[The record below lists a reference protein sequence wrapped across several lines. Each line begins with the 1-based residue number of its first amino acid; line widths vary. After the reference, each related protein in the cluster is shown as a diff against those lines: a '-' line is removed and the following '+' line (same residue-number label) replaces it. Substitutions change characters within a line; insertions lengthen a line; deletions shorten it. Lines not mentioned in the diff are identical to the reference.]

1 MLKSR
6 NAPFM
11 YDIIFFAMSNKA
23 AYLPISHHHYAV
35 LLSVL

>member
-11 YDIIFFAMSNKA
+11 YDINFFAMSNKA
-23 AYLPISHHHYAV
+23 AYLPIAYHGYTV
-35 LLSVL
+35 LLSAL